1 MSFGFMTARSAPRS
15 ERQRPAVQRSK
26 IARRKT
32 SARNG
37 EFAEG
42 GIAAAHAS
50 MRATYIDKQT
60 GERVDRTE
68 WHRVVTF
75 QEGLVDMFQKHATK
89 GRLVYVAGKMQTR
102 RWRKDGEDNDRFSTE
117 ILLVPGGRIQFLDK
131 PNGANGDAAPAS
143 NGEATPPAAQAP
155 ADMGDDIPY

>member
-1 MSFGFMTARSAPRS
+1 MTAWSAPRS
-15 ERQRPAVQRSK
+15 ERRRPAVQRSK

-68 WHRVVTF
+68 WHRVITF
-75 QEGLVDMFQKHATK
+75 QNGLIDMFEKHTRK
-89 GRLVYVAGKMQTR
+89 GRLPGLSMRHVSR
-102 RWRKDGEDNDRFSTE
+102 RG
-117 ILLVPGGRIQFLDK
+117 
-131 PNGANGDAAPAS
+131 
-143 NGEATPPAAQAP
+143 PPP
-155 ADMGDDIPY
+155 RPCP